1 MCLERSY
8 LILDFNICLSL
19 GLEDISYLSFT
30 LDYSSA
36 FWYGKH
42 SYENSTPSENC
53 HFQNMSDLSVAESF
67 VSFRMSDEMIFLPNK
82 ILQINIKS

>member
-1 MCLERSY
+1 MCLKRSY

-30 LDYSSA
+30 LDYSA

-42 SYENSTPSENC
+42 SNENSTPSENC

-82 ILQINIKS
+82 ILQISIKS